1 MNTVT
6 NIVVVGVGG
15 QGSVLA
21 GQIIARAAMLTGF
34 SVATSEVH
42 GMAQRGGSVF
52 STVRYGKAVLSPVVP
67 EGAADVL
74 LAFEKLEALR
84 YVNYLRADGLAIVND
99 QRIIPSVESLKL
111 APYPDD
117 KTIEE
122 ALRRRAQTVLI
133 VPALE
138 IAQGLGHPALTNTA
152 MLGALS
158 LFLAL
163 PHPGWRQAITELV
176 PPKTIELNLLAFE
189 EGLTWARRHTQS
201 ALSLDKAPPV

>member
-1 MNTVT
+1 MNTHEIT

-21 GQIIARAAMLTGF
+21 GQIIARAAMLAGL

-52 STVRYGKAVLSPVVP
+52 STVRYGNTVLSPAVS
-67 EGAADVL
+67 EGTADIL

-84 YVNYLRADGLAIVND
+84 YLNYLTPNGLALVND
-99 QRIIPSVESLKL
+99 QCIVPSIESLKL

-117 KTIEE
+117 RTLKET
-122 ALRRRAQTVLI
+122 LRRRTRSAFL
-133 VPALE
+133 VPALK
-138 IAQGLGHPALTNTA
+138 IAQQIGTPTLTNTV

-158 LFLAL
+158 HFLDL
-163 PHPGWRQAITELV
+163 PQDAWRSAVTELV
-176 PPKTIELNLLAFE
+176 PPKTVELNLLAFD
-189 EGLTWARRHTQS
+189 EGLQWAKHH
-201 ALSLDKAPPV
+201 AHIVP

>member
-1 MNTVT
+1 MTK
-6 NIVVVGVGG
+6 NIVIAGVGG

-21 GQIIARAAMLTGF
+21 GQIIARAASLAGF
-34 SVATSEVH
+34 CVATSEVH

-52 STVRYGKAVLSPVVP
+52 STVRYGEDVLSPAVP

-84 YVNYLRADGLAIVND
+84 YLSYLKADGLALVND
-99 QRIIPSVESLKL
+99 QRIMPSIESLKL

-122 ALRRRAQTVLI
+122 TLRRRAGMVLI
-133 VPALE
+133 VPALA
-138 IAQGLGHPALTNTA
+138 IAQGLGVPALINTV

-158 LFLAL
+158 AFLEL
-163 PHPGWRQAITELV
+163 PHEKWRQAITELV
-176 PPKTIELNLLAFE
+176 PPKTVELNLAAFN
-189 EGLTWARRHTQS
+189 EGLDWTKRHQDLAR
-201 ALSLDKAPPV
+201 A

>member
-1 MNTVT
+1 MSTYNIT

-21 GQIIARAAMLTGF
+21 GQIIARVAALAGL

-52 STVRYGKAVLSPVVP
+52 STVRYGTDVLSPAVP

-84 YVNYLRADGLAIVND
+84 YLNYLKVDGLALVND
-99 QRIIPSVESLKL
+99 QRILPSVESLKL
-111 APYPDD
+111 APYPND
-117 KTIEE
+117 KTLEE
-122 ALRRRAQTVLI
+122 TLRRRTEHVLI
-133 VPALE
+133 VPGLT
-138 IAQGLGHPALTNTA
+138 IAQELGHAALANTV

-158 LFLAL
+158 QFLDL
-163 PHPGWRQAITELV
+163 PHAEWRQAITELV
-176 PPKTIELNLLAFE
+176 PPQTRELNLIAFD
-189 EGLTWARRHTQS
+189 EGVTWARRHARVTI
-201 ALSLDKAPPV
+201 

>member
-1 MNTVT
+1 MSDIT

-21 GQIIARAAMLTGF
+21 GQIIARTAVLAGL

-52 STVRYGKAVLSPVVP
+52 STVRYGKGVLSPAVP
-67 EGAADVL
+67 EGAADIL

-84 YVNYLRADGLAIVND
+84 YLNYLRVDGLALVND
-99 QRIIPSVESLKL
+99 QRILPSVESLKL
-111 APYPDD
+111 TPYPDD
-117 KTIEE
+117 KTLEGT
-122 ALRRRAQTVLI
+122 LRRRTEHVFI

-138 IAQGLGHPALTNTA
+138 VAQGLGHPALVNTV

-158 LFLAL
+158 QFLDL
-163 PHPGWRQAITELV
+163 PRAEWRQAITELV
-176 PPKTIELNLLAFE
+176 PPKTVELNLLAFE
-189 EGLTWARRHTQS
+189 EGLTWAKRHAT
-201 ALSLDKAPPV
+201 A

>member
-1 MNTVT
+1 MSAHSVT
-6 NIVVVGVGG
+6 SIVLAGVGG

-21 GQIIARAAMLTGF
+21 GQIIARVAALANL

-52 STVRYGKAVLSPVVP
+52 STVRYGKDVISPAVP

-84 YVNYLRADGLAIVND
+84 YLNYLKVDGLALVND
-99 QRIIPSVESLKL
+99 QRIMPSIESLKL

-122 ALRRRAQTVLI
+122 TLHQRTESVFI

-138 IAQGLGHPALTNTA
+138 IAHGLGTPALANTV
-152 MLGALS
+152 MLGVLS
-158 LFLAL
+158 GFLDL
-163 PHPGWRQAITELV
+163 PQVEWRQAITELV
-176 PPKTIELNLLAFE
+176 PPKTIELNLVAFQ
-189 EGLTWARRHTQS
+189 EGLSWAKRMRLLTS
-201 ALSLDKAPPV
+201 P

>member
-1 MNTVT
+1 MSTAT

-21 GQIIARAAMLTGF
+21 GQIIARAAMLAGF

-52 STVRYGKAVLSPVVP
+52 STVRYGKAVLSPAVP
-67 EGAADVL
+67 EGAADIL

-84 YVNYLRADGLAIVND
+84 YLNYLRGDGLALVND
-99 QRIIPSVESLKL
+99 QRIMPSIESLKL

-122 ALRRRAQTVLI
+122 TLHRRARDVLI
-133 VPALE
+133 VPALG
-138 IAQGLGHPALTNTA
+138 IAQKLGNPALTNTV

-158 LFLAL
+158 RFLDL
-163 PHPGWRQAITELV
+163 PHTKWRQAITELV
-176 PPKTIELNLLAFE
+176 PPKTVEFNLLAFD
-189 EGLTWARRHTQS
+189 EGLTWAQRHAQI
-201 ALSLDKAPPV
+201 

>member
-1 MNTVT
+1 MSVIT
-6 NIVVVGVGG
+6 NIIVVGVGG
-15 QGSVLA
+15 QGSLLA
-21 GQIIARAAMLTGF
+21 GQIIARVATLADL

-52 STVRYGKAVLSPVVP
+52 STVRYGKDVLSPAVP
-67 EGAADVL
+67 EGAADIL

-84 YVNYLRADGLAIVND
+84 YLNYLKVGGLALVND
-99 QRIIPSVESLKL
+99 QRIVPSVESLKL

-122 ALRRRAQTVLI
+122 ALRRRARAVLI

-138 IAQGLGHPALTNTA
+138 IAQKLGHPALTNTV

-158 LFLAL
+158 RFLDL
-163 PHPGWRQAITELV
+163 PREMWRQAITELV
-176 PPKTIELNLLAFE
+176 PPKTAELNLLAFD
-189 EGLTWARRHTQS
+189 EGLRWAQRHATT
-201 ALSLDKAPPV
+201 

>member
-1 MNTVT
+1 MSTYNVT
-6 NIVVVGVGG
+6 NIVLVGVGG

-21 GQIIARAAMLTGF
+21 GQIIARVATLAGL

-52 STVRYGKAVLSPVVP
+52 STVRYGKDVLSPAVP
-67 EGAADVL
+67 EGTADIL

-84 YVNYLRADGLAIVND
+84 YLHYLKVDGVAFVND
-99 QRIIPSVESLKL
+99 QRILPSIESLKL

-122 ALRRRAQTVLI
+122 ALRRHTTHVAL

-138 IAQGLGHPALTNTA
+138 IAQELGAPALANTV

-158 LFLAL
+158 TVLDL
-163 PHPGWRQAITELV
+163 PHAEWLQAITELV
-176 PPKTIELNLLAFE
+176 PPKTVELNRLAFE
-189 EGLTWARRHTQS
+189 EGITWAKRHVLLT
-201 ALSLDKAPPV
+201 PI

>member
-1 MNTVT
+1 MIK
-6 NIVVVGVGG
+6 NIVIAGVGG

-21 GQIIARAAMLTGF
+21 GQIIARVASLAGL

-52 STVRYGKAVLSPVVP
+52 STVRYGKDVISPAVP
-67 EGAADVL
+67 EGMADVL

-84 YVNYLRADGLAIVND
+84 YLNYLKIDGLALVND
-99 QRIIPSVESLKL
+99 QRIVPSVESLKL

-117 KTIEE
+117 KTLEE
-122 ALRRRAQTVLI
+122 TLHRRTESVFI

-138 IAQGLGHPALTNTA
+138 IAQGLGTPALANTV

-158 LFLAL
+158 VFLDL
-163 PHPGWRQAITELV
+163 PHEKWRQAIAESV
-176 PPKTIELNLLAFE
+176 PPKTVELNLLAFE
-189 EGLTWARRHTQS
+189 EGLSWAKRHIGSRLAT
-201 ALSLDKAPPV
+201 

>member
-1 MNTVT
+1 MSIDNVT
-6 NIVVVGVGG
+6 NIVLVGVGG

-21 GQIIARAAMLTGF
+21 GQIIARVAMLAGL

-52 STVRYGKAVLSPVVP
+52 STVRYGSEALSPAVP
-67 EGAADVL
+67 EGEADVL

-84 YVNYLRADGLAIVND
+84 YLNYLKVDGLALVND
-99 QRIIPSVESLKL
+99 QRIVPSVESLKL

-122 ALRRRAQTVLI
+122 ALRRRTEHVLI
-133 VPALE
+133 VPGLE
-138 IAQGLGHPALTNTA
+138 IAQELGNPALANTV

-158 LFLAL
+158 NFLDL
-163 PHPGWRQAITELV
+163 PHAEWRQAITELV
-176 PPKTIELNLLAFE
+176 PSQTLELNLLAFA
-189 EGLTWARRHTQS
+189 EGALWAK
-201 ALSLDKAPPV
+201 KAASPGH

>member
-1 MNTVT
+1 MVT
-6 NIVVVGVGG
+6 NIILVGVGG

-21 GQIIARAAMLTGF
+21 GQIIARAAVLAGVA
-34 SVATSEVH
+34 VATSEVH

-52 STVRYGKAVLSPVVP
+52 STVRYGKDVLSPTVP

-84 YVNYLRADGLAIVND
+84 YLNYLKADGLALVND
-99 QRIIPSVESLKL
+99 QRIVPSVESLKL

-122 ALRRRAQTVLI
+122 TLRRRAREVLI

-138 IAQGLGHPALTNTA
+138 IAQQLGNPALTNTV

-158 LFLAL
+158 HFLDL
-163 PHPGWRQAITELV
+163 PKDRWLQAITELV
-176 PPKTIELNLLAFE
+176 PPKTVELNLLAFD
-189 EGLTWARRHTQS
+189 EGLKWAKRCARTP
-201 ALSLDKAPPV
+201 L